1 MNFHCADMKH
11 SNEWLNSG
19 VAAMK
24 RIIVNFAVW
33 TTVMLAVLALGA
45 CLLTGCSVQPAAS
58 TITAPAASV
67 VLSGH
72 VHGGQ
77 QPVSGASI
85 QLWAAGSGG
94 YGSASTALLTPAVL
108 SDANGNFNITDGY
121 TCPSASTQVYITATG
136 GNPGLTA
143 GTDNTALAMMT
154 ALGSCGNLQ
163 STTFISVNELTT
175 VASVW
180 SLSHYMSS
188 SSAIGASATN
198 ATGLASAFASVNK
211 VVNTTTGSLPGTAL
225 PANATLPTAE
235 IDTLAD
241 ILAGCINSVGGVAGD
256 SSPCGNLLSAATPA
270 GSSAPADTI
279 EAAIDIARNP
289 GTNVAAIFALASANA
304 PFQPALTSSPTD
316 WMIGINYVGGGLSA
330 PVAMAVDSTGN
341 IWFANGGANSISE
354 LSSTG
359 AAVSSAAGYTGG
371 GLNVPSAIAIDLTGN
386 VWVANSAGNSVSK
399 FTSAGVPVV
408 TTAFTGGGLNT
419 PKSLSIDGY
428 DDVWLANSGN
438 NSVTELNSSGQALS
452 GGYGGGGIS
461 SPTGIAI
468 NPQ

>member
-1 MNFHCADMKH
+1 MQM
-11 SNEWLNSG
+11 
-19 VAAMK
+19 
-24 RIIVNFAVW
+24 RIVSFAVW
-33 TTVMLAVLALGA
+33 TTVMLAALVLGA
-45 CLLTGCSVQPAAS
+45 CLLTGCSLQPEAS
-58 TITAPAASV
+58 TGAGSAMGAA
-67 VLSGH
+67 LSGH

-77 QPVSGASI
+77 QPVSGASV
-85 QLWAAGSGG
+85 QLWAASSSG
-94 YGSASTALLTPAVL
+94 YGTASTALLTPAVL
-108 SDANGNFNITDGY
+108 SDANGNFNITGDY
-121 TCPSASTQVYITATG
+121 TCPSASTQVYLTATG
-136 GNPGLTA
+136 GNPGLAA

-154 ALGSCGNLQ
+154 ALGPCGNLQ
-163 STTFISVNELTT
+163 STTFVSINELTT

-188 SSAIGASATN
+188 ASAIGASATN
-198 ATGLASAFASVNK
+198 AAGMTNAFASVNK
-211 VVNTTTGSLPGTAL
+211 VVNTTTGSLPGAAL
-225 PANATLPTAE
+225 PANATLPAAE
-235 IDTLAD
+235 IDTLAN
-241 ILAGCINSVGGVAGD
+241 ILAGCINSTGGVAGD

-304 PFQPALTSSPTD
+304 PFQPALASSPTD

-330 PVAMAVDSTGN
+330 PAAMAVDSSGN

-359 AAVSSAAGYTGG
+359 AAVSPGAGYTGG
-371 GLNVPSAIAIDLTGN
+371 GLNVPSAIAVDLTGK
-386 VWVANSAGNSVSK
+386 VWVANSAGSSISE

-408 TTAFTGGGLNT
+408 TTAFTGGGLNA

-428 DDVWLANSGN
+428 GDIWLANSGN
-438 NSVTELNSSGQALS
+438 NSVTELNSSGVALS
-452 GGYGGGGIS
+452 PAPGGYTGGGLTG
-461 SPTGIAI
+461 PTGIAV